1 MIDVRLQFD
10 VLSALLLLLL
20 IWSWIWNGHL
30 IYCLLYKDSQFNFDF
45 SVCECSRHFCA
56 VENISFPSTT
66 SHKMHIISVF
76 IMLYFCVAVLL
87 VVFRETT
94 VTFHESNL
102 FTSIRDITVNTHTYI
117 KNICKN
123 VKCYN
128 KCKQSSVITGP
139 C

>member
-1 MIDVRLQFD
+1 MYCL
-10 VLSALLLLLL
+10 LSYYCSLFGHESEMSHILD
-20 IWSWIWNGHL
+20 GHL

-76 IMLYFCVAVLL
+76 IMLYFGVAVLL